1 MPIFAVTVVST
12 RLTSHAVP
20 HHGGFLLLLH
30 KTAHGHLHSVIA
42 TAHSFLP
49 SLSGGEDICVKAVLP
64 PSAQFA
70 DLFNQGHHEQRI
82 NFARSEIISHR
93 GEVPELERQGR
104 QAGGRQSA
112 LDQPKSRGSEIH
124 PSLLR

>member
-12 RLTSHAVP
+12 RLTLHAVP

-30 KTAHGHLHSVIA
+30 KTAHSHLHFVIA

-49 SLSGGEDICVKAVLP
+49 FLSGGEDICAKAVLP

-70 DLFNQGHHEQRI
+70 DLFNQGRHEQRI

-93 GEVPELERQGR
+93 KVPKLERRGR
-104 QAGGRQSA
+104 KAGGTQNA
-112 LDQPKSRGSEIH
+112 LDQPESRGSEIH
-124 PSLLR
+124 P